1 MNGLE
6 SLPQHGVLTANG
18 LNHVASVNNGSQ
30 HIVPKDDESKTN
42 LIVNYLPQ
50 TMTQEEIRSLFASIG
65 EVESCKLIRDKITG
79 LDFEINDAGQ
89 SLGYG
94 FVNYHRAEDA
104 EKAINTLNGLRLQN
118 KTIKVSFA
126 RPSSE
131 NIKGANLYVS
141 GIPKTMCQS
150 ELETLF
156 APFGRIIT
164 SRILCDSIT
173 AGLSKGVGFIRFDTR
188 GEAERAIEK
197 LNGTVPQGATE
208 PITVK
213 FANNPSNST
222 KGLAPLAAYLPEFS
236 SGAAAAAAAALGV
249 RRFGGPIHPTG
260 RLRYIPLSPLARG
273 GAAWQPMG
281 VTGVNDG
288 VGVNEMSITDLSE
301 GARTPSRFSP
311 LAGDILAS
319 PLLPGAAA
327 AAAAAAAGAA
337 IPGTGWCIFVYN
349 LAPDTEESVLWQLFG
364 PFGAVQSVKV
374 IRDLQTNKC
383 KGFGFVTMTNYDE
396 ALVAI
401 QSLNGY
407 TLGNR
412 VLQVSFK
419 TAGSSTGRPSKA

>member
-1 MNGLE
+1 VKNKEKMNGLE
-6 SLPQHGVLTANG
+6 SLPQHGALSANG
-18 LNHVASVNNGSQ
+18 LNHVAAVNNVSNMTDSLRDDGVFEYLQGQGQ

-65 EVESCKLIRDKITG
+65 EVESCKLIRDKIT
-79 LDFEINDAGQ
+79 AGQ

-236 SGAAAAAAAALGV
+236 TGAAAAAAAALGV

-288 VGVNEMSITDLSE
+288 VGVNDLSITDLSE
-301 GARTPSRFSP
+301 GARTPSR
-311 LAGDILAS
+311 
-319 PLLPGAAA
+319 
-327 AAAAAAAGAA
+327 
-337 IPGTGWCIFVYN
+337 
-349 LAPDTEESVLWQLFG
+349 
-364 PFGAVQSVKV
+364 
-374 IRDLQTNKC
+374 
-383 KGFGFVTMTNYDE
+383 
-396 ALVAI
+396 
-401 QSLNGY
+401 
-407 TLGNR
+407 
-412 VLQVSFK
+412 
-419 TAGSSTGRPSKA
+419 